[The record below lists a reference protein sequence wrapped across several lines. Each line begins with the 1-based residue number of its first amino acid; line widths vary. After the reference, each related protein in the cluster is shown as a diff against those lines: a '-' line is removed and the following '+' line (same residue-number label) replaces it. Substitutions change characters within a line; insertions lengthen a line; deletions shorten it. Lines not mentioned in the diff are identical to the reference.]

1 MTDFRCSI
9 STTDWEKGFQA
20 GKAGQPNIAPQGAD
34 GLAWMSGYIEGAAA
48 ARIKSKLQTCA
59 ALANEINQE
68 AAA

>member
-1 MTDFRCSI
+1 MTQFRCSI

-20 GKAGQPNIAPQGAD
+20 GKAGQPNIAPANVD

-48 ARIKSKLQTCA
+48 ARIKSKLKSA
-59 ALANEINQE
+59 ATLAQDINQE